1 VSEWTPPYDLIGIMC
16 QGRLLAKAQGGVQ
29 VNDTAI
35 AVDVAKNVFQL
46 GISDRPGQVR
56 RTERLSRAHFLPF
69 LAAQPATTV
78 VMEACGSAQHWAS
91 RIEQLGH
98 RVVLLP
104 AHLVRPYVRGNKTDR
119 TDVKGILEAFRNE
132 DIRPVPIKTPA
143 HQALA
148 ALHRLRSAW
157 VAERTARINTI
168 RGLLREFGIFIPM
181 GSRRVV
187 PEVFSHLEDADAPIP
202 DSLRP
207 FLAEAC
213 DEVRDIERRIA
224 LVERQL
230 KALAEQTPAVQ
241 RLLTVPGVGL
251 ISATALFAFVVNVH
265 RFLSARHLASY
276 LGLTPRERSS
286 GNARR
291 LGAITKRGD
300 VYLRMLLV
308 HGARS
313 VLAHAKQPTE
323 AARRDHLREWAV
335 KVEKARGHNKAAV
348 ALANKM
354 ARMVWAV
361 WRHDR
366 DYHPVPVAA

>member
-1 VSEWTPPYDLIGIMC
+1 MS
-16 QGRLLAKAQGGVQ
+16 
-29 VNDTAI
+29 NDTAI

-46 GISDRPGQVR
+46 GVSDRPGKMR
-56 RTERLSRAHFLPF
+56 RTERLQRAQFLPF
-69 LAAQPATTV
+69 LATQPPATV
-78 VMEACGSAQHWAS
+78 VMEACGSAQFWAR

-119 TDVKGILEAFRNE
+119 TDVKGILEAYRNE
-132 DIRPVPIKTPA
+132 DIRPVPVKTPA

-157 VAERTARINTI
+157 VAERTARLNTI
-168 RGLLREFGIFIPM
+168 RGLLRELGVFIPV
-181 GSRRVV
+181 GARKVI
-187 PEVFSHLEDADAPIP
+187 PEVWAHLEDADSGIP
-202 DSLRP
+202 DAVRP

-213 DEVRDIERRIA
+213 EEVRDMERRIA

-230 KALAEQTPAVQ
+230 EALAEQTPAIQ
-241 RLLTVPGVGL
+241 RLLTVPGIGL
-251 ISATALFAFVVNVH
+251 LTATALFAFVVDVH
-265 RFLSARHLASY
+265 RFPSARHLASY

-286 GNARR
+286 GNTRR
-291 LGAITKRGD
+291 LGAITKKGD
-300 VYLRMLLV
+300 VYLRTLLV

-313 VLAHAKQPTE
+313 VLARAKQTTD
-323 AARRDHLREWAV
+323 AARRDHLRKWAT

-354 ARMVWAV
+354 ARLAWAV
-361 WRHDR
+361 WRNDR
-366 DYHPVPVAA
+366 DYQPAAIAA

>member
-1 VSEWTPPYDLIGIMC
+1 MS
-16 QGRLLAKAQGGVQ
+16 
-29 VNDTAI
+29 NHTAI
-35 AVDVAKNVFQL
+35 AVDVAKNVFEL
-46 GISDRPGQVR
+46 GISDRPGVVR
-56 RTERLSRAHFLPF
+56 RKERLQRPQFLPF
-69 LAAQPATTV
+69 LAAQPAATV
-78 VMEACGSAQHWAS
+78 VMEACGSAQFWAR

-119 TDVKGILEAFRNE
+119 TDVKGILEAYRNE
-132 DIRPVPIKTPA
+132 EIRPVPIKTPA
-143 HQALA
+143 HQTLV

-168 RGLLREFGIFIPM
+168 RGLLRELGVFIPV
-181 GSRRVV
+181 GARKVL
-187 PEVFSHLEDADAPIP
+187 PEVWAQLGDADSGIP
-202 DSLRP
+202 DAVRP

-213 DEVRDIERRIA
+213 EEVRDIERRIA
-224 LVERQL
+224 LVGQQL
-230 KALAEQTPAVQ
+230 EALAEQTPVIQ
-241 RLLTVPGVGL
+241 RLLTIPGIGL
-251 ISATALFAFVVNVH
+251 MTATALFALVVDVQ
-265 RFLSARHLASY
+265 RFPSARHLASY

-286 GNARR
+286 GNTRR

-300 VYLRMLLV
+300 VYLRTLLV

-313 VLAHAKQPTE
+313 VLARAKQNADSGTMDRLRHW
-323 AARRDHLREWAV
+323 AA

-354 ARMVWAV
+354 ARMVWSV

-366 DYHPVPVAA
+366 DYVPAPLAA